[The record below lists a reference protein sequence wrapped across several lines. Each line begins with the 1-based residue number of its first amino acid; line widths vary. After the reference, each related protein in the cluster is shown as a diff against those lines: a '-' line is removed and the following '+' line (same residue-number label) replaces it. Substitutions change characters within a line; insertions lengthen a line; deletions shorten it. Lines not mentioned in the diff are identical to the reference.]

1 MIKRIYKLGFLSL
14 LAFMC
19 GCASTSMRQSVLTVC
34 FVPFKAETL
43 TAMTPTAIFEYSGSC
58 QSIQRGSQVASE
70 IQKLVSDTSNL
81 EDNQPNFDF
90 MVVRVGILDNDK
102 PVFVDQ
108 NGVVLIHTQM
118 YQLPKEALAKL
129 SALLDQTFKDKK

>member
-1 MIKRIYKLGFLSL
+1 MKNFTYKLALLSL
-14 LAFMC
+14 SVFIC
-19 GCASTSMRQSVLTVC
+19 GCASMSMKHSKLTVC

-58 QSIQRGSQVASE
+58 QSIERGSQLAGE
-70 IQKLVSDTSNL
+70 IQKLVSDTSNP

-90 MVVRVGILDNDK
+90 MVVRVGILDDDK

-118 YQLPKEALAKL
+118 YQLPKETLVKL
-129 SALLDQTFKDKK
+129 SALLDQSFKDKK